1 MRKSLV
7 ILVASSLLLCIP
19 GPLAAGDEGALA
31 EEKKR
36 IEAATRDYIDGW
48 YEGNAER
55 MANALHP
62 DLAKRNVERLPE
74 GRNFLRTLSAD
85 AMVEFTRAGFG
96 AKSRQEGQHNEV
108 IILDLLE
115 NSASV
120 KTITHEFIDYLHLAK
135 VNGQWKIVNVLW
147 EPAKAPEKK
156 N

>member
-1 MRKSLV
+1 MRNSLV
-7 ILVASSLLLCIP
+7 ILIASGLLLCLS
-19 GPLAAGDEGALA
+19 GPLVAGEETALA
-31 EEKKR
+31 EEKRR

-62 DLAKRNVERLPE
+62 DLAKRNVERLPD

-85 AMVEFTRAGFG
+85 AMIEFTRAGFG
-96 AKSRQEGQHNEV
+96 ARSRKEGQVNEV

-115 NSASV
+115 SSASV
-120 KTITHEFIDYLHLAK
+120 KSVSHEFVDYLHLAK

-147 EPAKAPEKK
+147 EPAKAAEKEE
-156 N
+156 

>member
-1 MRKSLV
+1 MRKPLV
-7 ILVASSLLLCIP
+7 VLVASCLLLCLS
-19 GPLAAGDEGALA
+19 GPLTAAEDNALS

-36 IEAATRDYIDGW
+36 VEAATRDYIDGW
-48 YEGNAER
+48 YEGDAER

-62 DLAKRNVERLPE
+62 DLAKRNVERLPD

-96 AKSRQEGQHNEV
+96 ARSRKEGQRNEV

-120 KTITHEFIDYLHLAK
+120 KSISHEFTDYLHLAK

-147 EPAKAPEKK
+147 EPAKAVEEGE
-156 N
+156 